1 MYVYTLFE
9 NISIVPNVL
18 VSNENV
24 KIGKAN
30 FKSYCIFDFFFL
42 ILCIWIR
49 HEDIGG
55 KAHTLN
61 PWMYTNA
68 APKNT
73 PQQEVCF
80 ETIETLLHFILNI
93 YFSIFFFLA
102 GWRQPQERK
111 QTSHRLLWP
120 PPPQHWPLQPI
131 HVPLPRGVR
140 LPHPAREAVFFPLP
154 AAVRAQLPLHP
165 LPLQAPLGLHG
176 PPQPV
181 PHRGPV
187 PRHTP
192 ARRQKKMRRGIC
204 YPQQKSVPRG
214 QLSDWGERSPH
225 PAAHRV
231 RVFFFFLSLIILY
244 LLGLEQICRLGK
256 VNTSFVYYRFS
267 FREFQFKNK

>member
-93 YFSIFFFLA
+93 YFSIFFSRRMTTTARKKTDLA
-102 GWRQPQERK
+102 
-111 QTSHRLLWP
+111 QTSLTPSTSTLASPAYPRPPAPGGP
-120 PPPQHWPLQPI
+120 PPPPGPGGS
-131 HVPLPRGVR
+131 VFPPPCSSACATPPSPPPPPSAPR
-140 LPHPAREAVFFPLP
+140 PSWP
-154 AAVRAQLPLHP
+154 AAACPPSGPRSPAHS
-165 LPLQAPLGLHG
+165 G
-176 PPQPV
+176 PPSKENATRNLLP
-181 PHRGPV
+181 
-187 PRHTP
+187 P
-192 ARRQKKMRRGIC
+192 AKECPSGAAFRLGRAV
-204 YPQQKSVPRG
+204 S
-214 QLSDWGERSPH
+214 SSRSPSGES
-225 PAAHRV
+225 
-231 RVFFFFLSLIILY
+231 FFFF
-244 LLGLEQICRLGK
+244 
-256 VNTSFVYYRFS
+256 F
-267 FREFQFKNK
+267 